1 MNNFI
6 TLILLNYFKDEFA
19 VWSCPSHANI
29 TDIISCNLT
38 AVTHG
43 KVIETLVEFDDGEPN
58 QMYSLS
64 DSNSSL
70 VSRLYFLPGKYEI
83 KATLLWNKAYATVSI
98 QINIGFRFSCP
109 SSVNTGDLLACY
121 LNDGK
126 NKLYV
131 EALIDYGDGFEELVV
146 FQSTDETK
154 FQKAYSYPGD
164 YIIRV
169 RLINYNF
176 TAEQV
181 VSVLGGNLL
190 QFIVFIVLGFQFYVA
205 LMRIKI

>member
-6 TLILLNYFKDEFA
+6 TFILLNCFKDEFA
-19 VWSCPSHANI
+19 IWNCPSQANI
-29 TDIISCNLT
+29 TDIISCKLT

-43 KVIETLVEFDDGEPN
+43 QVIDTLVEFDDGEPD

-83 KATLLWNKAYATVSI
+83 KATLQWNKAYATVSI
-98 QINIGFRFSCP
+98 QINIGFRFNCS
-109 SSVNTGDLLACY
+109 SSVNTGDWLACY

-146 FQSTDETK
+146 FQSTDESR

-164 YIIRV
+164 YVIRV

-181 VSVLGGNLL
+181 VSVLGGNLIACYS
-190 QFIVFIVLGFQFYVA
+190 F
-205 LMRIKI
+205 

>member
-1 MNNFI
+1 
-6 TLILLNYFKDEFA
+6 
-19 VWSCPSHANI
+19 
-29 TDIISCNLT
+29 
-38 AVTHG
+38 
-43 KVIETLVEFDDGEPN
+43 
-58 QMYSLS
+58 MYSLS